1 MLVNVEAQN
10 SAGPV
15 MQVPDLWSDSDR
27 MAVTGFEVAVRHGDL
42 AGALLAL
49 DGVTAQEAAA
59 HRQTISDF
67 ALRVRTELLSRDPV
81 TSLSVVLVDEAGFC
95 GDPEDYFAPANSR
108 LSDVLTRRRGMPILL
123 SAVWMLVGEQAGIVV
138 EGIGLPGHF
147 IVRVGGS
154 TGVLAD
160 PFNGGRMLSVGECRQ
175 LVGKLSGGAVQWNDA
190 FLHPIPMDGLL
201 ERVLRNLAHIWQ
213 RLEVP
218 EQMLRTARFYAAL
231 RPREAEP
238 RLVQAKIADA
248 FGATDLA
255 EMLYRAVVDGFPS
268 SAAAET
274 AASRLQEL
282 RGAAV
287 DIN

>member
-1 MLVNVEAQN
+1 
-10 SAGPV
+10 
-15 MQVPDLWSDSDR
+15 MQVPDLWSDTDR
-27 MAVTGFEVAVRHGDL
+27 TAVAAFEVALRHADL

-49 DGVTAQEAAA
+49 DGVSAQEASR
-59 HRQTISDF
+59 HRQTLTDL
-67 ALRVRTELLSRDPV
+67 AARVRLELPARDPV
-81 TSLSVVLVDEAGFC
+81 TSLGHVLVEETGFT
-95 GDPEDYFAPANSR
+95 GDPEEYFAPSNSR
-108 LSDVLTRRRGMPILL
+108 LSDVLTHHRGMPILL
-123 SAVWMLVGEQAGIVV
+123 SVVWMLVGEQAGVVV

-154 TGVLAD
+154 AGVLAD
-160 PFNGGRMLSVGECRQ
+160 PFNGGRMLSDTDCRQ
-175 LVGKLSGGAVQWNDA
+175 LVAKLSGGAVQWNDS
-190 FLHPIPMDGLL
+190 FLRPVPIDGVL

-213 RLEVP
+213 RLEIP

-268 SAAAET
+268 SAAAEV
-274 AASRLQEL
+274 AAGRLDEL
-282 RGAAV
+282 RRAAV
-287 DIN
+287 DVN

>member
-1 MLVNVEAQN
+1 
-10 SAGPV
+10 
-15 MQVPDLWSDSDR
+15 MQAPELWSDADR
-27 MAVTGFEVAVRHGDL
+27 MAVAAFDVAVRHGDL

-49 DGVTAQEAAA
+49 DGASSNEASQ
-59 HRQTISDF
+59 HRQALSDY
-67 ALRVRTELLSRDPV
+67 AMQVRTELELRDPV
-81 TSLSVVLVDEAGFC
+81 TSLARVLVDQAGFA
-95 GDPEDYFAPANSR
+95 GATDDYFAPANSR
-108 LSDVLTRRRGMPILL
+108 LSDVLANRRGMPILL
-123 SAVWMLVGEQAGIVV
+123 SAVWMLVGERAGIIV

-160 PFNGGRMLSVGECRQ
+160 PFGGGRMLSAMDCRQ
-175 LVGKLSGGAVQWNDA
+175 LVAKLSGGAVQWHES
-190 FLHPIPMDGLL
+190 FLQPVPLDGVL

-248 FGATDLA
+248 HGATKLA

-274 AASRLQEL
+274 AASRLDEL
-282 RGAAV
+282 RSAAV

>member
-1 MLVNVEAQN
+1 MLGSTPEQSRGA
-10 SAGPV
+10 P
-15 MQVPDLWSDSDR
+15 MQAPDLWSDTDR
-27 MAVTGFEVAVRHGDL
+27 MAVAAFEVAVRHGDL

-49 DGVTAQEAAA
+49 DGATAQEASA
-59 HRQTISDF
+59 HREAISGY
-67 ALRVRTELLSRDPV
+67 AARVRTELLARDPV
-81 TSLSVVLVDEAGFC
+81 TSLGHVLVTEAGFA
-95 GDPEDYFAPANSR
+95 GNPDDYFAPGNSR
-108 LSDVLTRRRGMPILL
+108 LSDVLKTRRGMPILL
-123 SAVWMLVGEQAGIVV
+123 SAVWMLVGEQAGIIV

-147 IVRVGGS
+147 IVRVGGA

-160 PFNGGRMLSVGECRQ
+160 PFNDGRMLSVTECRQ
-175 LVGKLSGGAVQWNDA
+175 LVGKLSGGAVQWNEA
-190 FLHPIPMDGLL
+190 FLQPITLDGLL

-248 FGATDLA
+248 FGATPLA
-255 EMLYRAVVDGFPS
+255 VMLYRAVVDGFPS

-274 AASRLQEL
+274 AASRLDEL
-282 RGAAV
+282 RRAAV

>member
-1 MLVNVEAQN
+1 
-10 SAGPV
+10 
-15 MQVPDLWSDSDR
+15 MQVPELWSDTDR
-27 MAVTGFEVAVRHGDL
+27 MAVAAFEVAVRHGDL

-49 DGVTAQEAAA
+49 DGVSAQQAAG
-59 HRQTISDF
+59 HRQTLSDL
-67 ALRVRTELLSRDPV
+67 AAKVRTELLSRDPV
-81 TSLSVVLVDEAGFC
+81 TSLAHVLVTEAGFQ
-95 GDPEDYFAPANSR
+95 GDPEDYFAPGNSR
-108 LSDVLTRRRGMPILL
+108 LSDVLTTRRGMPILL
-123 SAVWMLVGEQAGIVV
+123 SAVWMLVGEQAGILV

-160 PFNGGRMLSVGECRQ
+160 PFNGGRMLSVMDCRQ
-175 LVGKLSGGAVQWNDA
+175 LVGKLSGGAVQWNDS
-190 FLHPIPMDGLL
+190 FLHPVPVDGLL

-213 RLEVP
+213 RLEAP
-218 EQMLRTARFYAAL
+218 GQMLRTARFYAAL

-248 FGATDLA
+248 FGATQLA

-268 SAAAET
+268 SAAAEV
-274 AASRLQEL
+274 AAGRLDEL
-282 RGAAV
+282 RRGAV

>member
-1 MLVNVEAQN
+1 M
-10 SAGPV
+10 
-15 MQVPDLWSDSDR
+15 DR
-27 MAVTGFEVAVRHGDL
+27 TAVVAFESSVRRGDL

-49 DGVTAQEAAA
+49 DGVSTRVADA
-59 HRQTISDF
+59 HRQLIADYGD
-67 ALRVRTELLSRDPV
+67 RVRTELLARDPV
-81 TSLSVVLVDEAGFC
+81 TSLAHVLVTQEAFHGAE
-95 GDPEDYFAPANSR
+95 EDYFAAANSR
-108 LSDVLTRRRGMPILL
+108 LSDVLTTHRGMPILL

-147 IVRVGGS
+147 IVRVGGA

-160 PFNGGRMLSVGECRQ
+160 PFHGGRMLSPTDCRQ
-175 LVGKLSGGAVQWNDA
+175 LVVKLSGGAVQWNDA
-190 FLHPIPMDGLL
+190 FLQPIPLDGLL

-248 FGATDLA
+248 FGATTLA

-268 SAAAET
+268 SAAAEV
-274 AASRLQEL
+274 AASRLDEL
-282 RGAAV
+282 RRGAV
-287 DIN
+287 EIN

>member
-1 MLVNVEAQN
+1 MKSRGA
-10 SAGPV
+10 V
-15 MQVPDLWSDSDR
+15 MQVPELWSDADR
-27 MAVTGFEVAVRHGDL
+27 TTVAAFEVAVRHGDL

-49 DGVTAQEAAA
+49 DGVNAQDAA
-59 HRQTISDF
+59 HYRHTITEF
-67 ALRVRTELLSRDPV
+67 AARVRTELLARDPV
-81 TSLSVVLVDEAGFC
+81 TSLGQVLVTQEGFQ
-95 GDPEDYFAPANSR
+95 GDPEDYFAPNNSR
-108 LSDVLTRRRGMPILL
+108 LSDVLTQHRGMPILL
-123 SAVWMLVGEQAGIVV
+123 SALWMLVGEQAGIVV

-154 TGVLAD
+154 NGVLAD
-160 PFNGGRMLSVGECRQ
+160 PFNGGRMLSVTECRQ

-190 FLHPIPMDGLL
+190 FLHPVTTDGVL

-238 RLVQAKIADA
+238 RLAQAKIADA
-248 FGATDLA
+248 MGATALA

-268 SAAAET
+268 SAAAEV
-274 AASRLQEL
+274 AAGRLDEL
-282 RGAAV
+282 RRAAV
-287 DIN
+287 EIN